1 MALPS
6 PLPPLASALF
16 APLSLAAT
24 SGSARQPVA
33 SLPSASFRIVET
45 DVVIAFVAACDAA
58 VDLAFDTPG
67 IAELLP
73 GVDVAPKA
81 ALLKAFLLFLATE
94 GRIAGEHI
102 EVADSDG
109 WYARLDPEVWAL
121 LGFGGRAPGT
131 VTVALAF
138 SLLGKRQHQA
148 PELRALIWLVG
159 ELAARNLL
167 QGLRS

>member
-1 MALPS
+1 MDLPS
-6 PLPPLASALF
+6 QSNAQARAPL
-16 APLSLAAT
+16 APLSLAPAF
-24 SGSARQPVA
+24 GPGRQPA
-33 SLPSASFRIVET
+33 APLPSTSFRIVET
-45 DVVIAFVAACDAA
+45 DVVTGFVAACDAA

-73 GVDVAPKA
+73 GDVAPKA

-94 GRIAGEHI
+94 GRIAGENI
-102 EVADSDG
+102 ELADYDD
-109 WYARLDPEVWAL
+109 WYARLDPEVWTL
-121 LGFGGRAPGT
+121 LGFGGRGPGK

-167 QGLRS
+167 HGFRS